1 MLLLA
6 LFLKSTIVL
15 GAAAAV
21 CGILTRRAGR
31 TAAATVHLAWVLA
44 FAGLLALPL
53 LSLILPAWFVPL
65 SFPWRG
71 ADSSAVTASQ
81 IFASASSEASDSSV
95 HLNWMLL
102 AWLAGAF
109 AALIPPLLGTFSV
122 WRITRG
128 AKPLSRGI
136 SPVPLFTSDRE
147 IMPMVWGPRRPGVL
161 LPASARQW
169 TTEKLRIV
177 LLHELAHIERRDLWT
192 QILSHAVTA
201 LYWFHPLAWYA
212 SRQMRRQSEMACDD
226 RVLRA
231 GVKPSDYA
239 TELLE
244 VARSLSWRKSWSRVA
259 FAMARPSNLE
269 GRLLAILD
277 ARPRTA
283 SPRQIGATALAL
295 FAVVVPS
302 AALQFGNRASPG
314 TGISGNVY
322 DSSGGLVANAAI
334 TLSGPSGVMRTVA
347 PAGSFAF
354 DGLAPGL
361 YRVEIQKAGFA
372 SSLSVVRV
380 AAGPSEPQDFF
391 LNAGS
396 LRERLTVTA
405 HGIPGAHPKRIRIG
419 GNMQAAKLIS
429 RIRPL
434 YPQAAKLRRVSGTV
448 MIRANIS
455 KDGIPEKLTVLAS
468 PSDDLSNAALEA
480 VSKWRYSPTL
490 LNGEPINVETVIDI
504 NFTLRR

>member
-1 MLLLA
+1 MFLLA

-15 GAAAAV
+15 GAAVAV
-21 CGILTRRAGR
+21 CRILRRR
-31 TAAATVHLAWVLA
+31 SPAATIHLAWVLA

-53 LSLILPAWFVPL
+53 LSLILPAWFVPFSL
-65 SFPWRG
+65 PWRAG
-71 ADSSAVTASQ
+71 DSAAVTASQ
-81 IFASASSEASDSSV
+81 IFTASSSGLRDSSF
-95 HLNWMLL
+95 HFSWMLM
-102 AWLAGAF
+102 AWLGGVF
-109 AALIPPLLGTFSV
+109 AALIPPLVGAFSV
-122 WRITRG
+122 WRITRR
-128 AKPLSRGI
+128 AKPFSRGI
-136 SPVPLFTSDRE
+136 SPVPMFTSDRE
-147 IMPMVWGPRRPGVL
+147 IMPMVWGLRHPGVL

-169 TTEKLRIV
+169 TAEKLRIV
-177 LLHELAHIERRDLWT
+177 LLHELAHIDRRDLWT

-201 LYWFHPLAWYA
+201 LYWFHPLAWHA

-226 RVLRA
+226 LVLRA

-244 VARSLSWRKSWSRVA
+244 VARSLSWRKSWSRAA

-277 ARPRTA
+277 ARPRSA
-283 SPRQIGATALAL
+283 SRRRIAAAALAL

-302 AALQFGNRASPG
+302 AALQVGERTTRE

-322 DSSGGLVANAAI
+322 DASGGLVADAAI
-334 TLSGPSGVMRTVA
+334 AISGPAGVLRTNA

-354 DGLAPGL
+354 DGLPPGL
-361 YRVEIQKAGFA
+361 YRVEVEKAGFA
-372 SSLSVVRV
+372 PSLSVVRV
-380 AAGPSEPQDFF
+380 APGPSEPQDFF

-396 LRERLTVTA
+396 MRERLTVTA
-405 HGIPGAHPKRIRIG
+405 QGAPDGRPKRLRIG

-429 RIRPL
+429 RTRPL

-448 MIRANIS
+448 IIRANIR
-455 KDGIPEKLTVLAS
+455 KDGTPEKLTILAS
-468 PSDDLSNAALEA
+468 PGDDLSNAALEA

-490 LNGEPINVETVIDI
+490 LNGEPIDVETIIDI